1 MLFVAIGFLLIH
13 CCWIHAERNFCNTW
27 ETPSGKNNVC
37 CKRCIEG
44 YRIFNDCGLL
54 LDDLCVPCENGTF
67 TLDPSQKACTKCR
80 QCGVIG
86 VGCFHNTHHN
96 QDVTYANL
104 RTPLSSPS
112 LNAEGVQHTVE
123 ACTRTKDTQCGC
135 PDPLLCNDNHC
146 SICVPQCGRGR
157 GPQGGYC
164 RPCPAGTFNNQ
175 NNQKCIPW
183 RNTSPGER
191 TMTTTTPR
199 HKESNEEDTM
209 LPWWLV
215 ITVSCVVLLIPLILM
230 LKVLTKLKA
239 KKGQTMAKM
248 PPFITTPTDEPRT
261 LMAVECSFHE
271 PEQVSSSESLAS
283 ENSEDST
290 HKLIV

>member
-1 MLFVAIGFLLIH
+1 M
-13 CCWIHAERNFCNTW
+13 
-27 ETPSGKNNVC
+27 
-37 CKRCIEG
+37 
-44 YRIFNDCGLL
+44 
-54 LDDLCVPCENGTF
+54 
-67 TLDPSQKACTKCR
+67 
-80 QCGVIG
+80 IG

-157 GPQGGYC
+157 GPQGGKNQTEILSLCRTRRLSCMHSFTCSWSKAHTSVYKKNRHSFSLWVNRGLVLVNESLLNSDWCKGCLLCAGYC

-199 HKESNEEDTM
+199 HKESNGM
-209 LPWWLV
+209 FFFSFFALALAV
-215 ITVSCVVLLIPLILM
+215 CFSC
-230 LKVLTKLKA
+230 
-239 KKGQTMAKM
+239 
-248 PPFITTPTDEPRT
+248 
-261 LMAVECSFHE
+261 SW
-271 PEQVSSSESLAS
+271 SY
-283 ENSEDST
+283 
-290 HKLIV
+290 

>member
-1 MLFVAIGFLLIH
+1 MLFGVIGFLLIH
-13 CCWIHAERNFCNTW
+13 CCWIHAERNVCNTW
-27 ETPSGKNNVC
+27 ETPSGTNNVC
-37 CKRCIEG
+37 CKKCIEG
-44 YRIFNDCGLL
+44 YRIFNYCGPV

-67 TLDPSQKACTKCR
+67 TLDPSKNACTKCR
-80 QCGVIG
+80 QCG
-86 VGCFHNTHHN
+86 
-96 QDVTYANL
+96 
-104 RTPLSSPS
+104 
-112 LNAEGVQHTVE
+112 GVQHTVE

-135 PDPLLCNDNHC
+135 PDPLLCNDKHC

-183 RNTSPGER
+183 RNMKCTHPYESMIRGDAYTDSR
-191 TMTTTTPR
+191 CVSHATITAATTTTTQR
-199 HKESNEEDTM
+199 HKESNAEEDTM

-215 ITVSCVVLLIPLILM
+215 IAVSCVVLLIPLILM

-239 KKGQTMAKM
+239 KKGQTMAKK